1 MASVRLATAHDTRFV
16 EDMLVAA
23 ANWDPSRQ
31 HMSRDETLCQPGLR
45 HYVDG
50 WPRENDVGV
59 VAEDEQGRPLGA
71 AWYRFFSSDDPGY
84 GFVSEDIPEASI
96 AIVPDWRGRGLGDLL
111 LAELEHEAR
120 RRGVRALSL
129 SVEPA
134 NRAVNLYRR
143 RGFHEVGRSGGAHTM
158 VLRFA

>member
-1 MASVRLATAHDTRFV
+1 MARVRLATAHDTGFI
-16 EDMLVAA
+16 EDMLVEAA
-23 ANWDPSRQ
+23 SWDPSRPRI
-31 HMSRDETLCQPGLR
+31 SRDETLRRPGLR
-45 HYVDG
+45 RYVDG

-59 VAEDEQGRPLGA
+59 VVEDEQGRRLGA

-96 AIVPDWRGRGLGDLL
+96 AMVPDSRGRGLGDLL

-143 RGFHEVGRSGGAHTM
+143 RGYREVGRSGGSHTM
-158 VLRFA
+158 VLWFA